1 MGVMLNRHPRI
12 ACGPEGKLLKRTSFR
27 AFHRHLEETWIPTKL
42 HKYDFGVP
50 ALDRAMAA
58 FVDNFFT
65 RYQLRQG
72 KQRWAEKTPGNID
85 HIDYL
90 FRLFPHAQFIH
101 MIRDP
106 RDVYCSVVE
115 KMCNDPR
122 FDALTVE
129 QTAQRW
135 VEGIEKGLTW
145 RAKRARYLEVRYEE
159 LVHEPVAT
167 MREVLQ
173 FLGEPWDDGVFNP
186 EHDAHRASATSNTHR
201 PIFSTSVGRWR
212 RELSAE
218 DLRQIEAI
226 AGGLMRQIGYEPSTQ
241 PTRPASAMTAA
252 ISDE

>member
-1 MGVMLNRHPRI
+1 MRVMLNRHPRI

-27 AFHRHLEETWIPTKL
+27 AFHLHLEETWIPTNL

-50 ALDRAMAA
+50 ELDRAMAT
-58 FVDNFFT
+58 FIDNFFA

-115 KMCNDPR
+115 KRRNDPK
-122 FDALTVE
+122 FDDQTAE
-129 QTAQRW
+129 QTARRW
-135 VEGIEKGLTW
+135 VDSVTRGAAW
-145 RAKRARYLEVRYEE
+145 RGDRAHYLEVRYEE

-201 PIFSTSVGRWR
+201 PIFATSVGRWR
-212 RELSAE
+212 RDLADE
-218 DLRQIEAI
+218 DLGQIEAI
-226 AGGLMRQIGYEPSTQ
+226 AGGLMRRLGYA
-241 PTRPASAMTAA
+241 PATLSALAMGG
-252 ISDE
+252 EGGVG